1 MIDEKEVICKI
12 VDLLKTAD
20 DRELEIALEFV
31 RSLTR
36 K

>member
-1 MIDEKEVICKI
+1 MIEKNEMIREI
-12 VDLLKTAD
+12 EELLKTAT
-20 DRELEIALEFV
+20 DRELEIVLEFV

>member
-1 MIDEKEVICKI
+1 MIDKNETIREIEE
-12 VDLLKTAD
+12 LLKTAT
-20 DRELEIALEFV
+20 DRELEIVLEFV